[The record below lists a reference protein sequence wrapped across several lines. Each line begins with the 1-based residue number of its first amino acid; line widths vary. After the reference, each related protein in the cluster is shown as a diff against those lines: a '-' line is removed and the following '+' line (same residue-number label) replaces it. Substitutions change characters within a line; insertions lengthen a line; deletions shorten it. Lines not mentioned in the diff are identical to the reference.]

1 MSLAHGILGFLTY
14 GEMSGYDLTKAFGSS
29 LDFFWH
35 AQNSHIYLELKKL
48 EHGGYIEG
56 TVVEQQEK
64 PNKRVYRLT
73 DAGRKEFFRWLGEK
87 DSGFSREF
95 KSSFLMKVFFSG
107 NVPPAQSIAMLQGFI
122 AGCEDYL
129 KELSQTPRHYLSRPR
144 GADCRDPDHGTH
156 GKVHVPLRHN
166 EGAGYG
172 SDHQRKRLVQNQFHI
187 FNRQ

>member
-73 DAGRKEFFRWLGEK
+73 DVGRKEFFRWLGEK

-129 KELSQTPRHYLSRPR
+129 KELSQTPESIRQYGQSVDSYQALYWEMT
-144 GADCRDPDHGTH
+144 ADFGNSFMEFCIGW
-156 GKVHVPLRHN
+156 
-166 EGAGYG
+166 A
-172 SDHQRKRLVQNQFHI
+172 KRCIARLEVLI
-187 FNRQ
+187 